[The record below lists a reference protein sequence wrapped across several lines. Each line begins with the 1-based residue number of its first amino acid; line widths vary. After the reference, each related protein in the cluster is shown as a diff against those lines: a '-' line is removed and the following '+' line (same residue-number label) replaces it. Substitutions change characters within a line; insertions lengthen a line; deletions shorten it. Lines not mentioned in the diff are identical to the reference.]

1 MAQGYQPVTILEEE
15 LSDCSADIHLIGDC
29 LSPRSAEE
37 AIYEGLMTA
46 RKP

>member
-15 LSDCSADIHLIGDC
+15 LSDCLADIHLIGDC